1 MISSC
6 ARASKEDSTR
16 VRLLQ
21 DQEVRFTLTNN
32 SISFNFNL
40 PDEDFFVS
48 YRSYRVSCL
57 QVSSHGYLCAIVW
70 GPEASLTVGWEKKS
84 FMDGRAMIRYKN
96 SHHRIVGKSFV
107 FISSTICTGLF
118 YLVPTTSYVVPILHS
133 FAFKFVSCHL

>member
-40 PDEDFFVS
+40 PDEDFFCLVPLVPGFLLAGVKS
-48 YRSYRVSCL
+48 WLPLCHRVGSRSITDCWL
-57 QVSSHGYLCAIVW
+57 G
-70 GPEASLTVGWEKKS
+70 KKS

-107 FISSTICTGLF
+107 LSARQFVLVFFI
-118 YLVPTTSYVVPILHS
+118 
-133 FAFKFVSCHL
+133 